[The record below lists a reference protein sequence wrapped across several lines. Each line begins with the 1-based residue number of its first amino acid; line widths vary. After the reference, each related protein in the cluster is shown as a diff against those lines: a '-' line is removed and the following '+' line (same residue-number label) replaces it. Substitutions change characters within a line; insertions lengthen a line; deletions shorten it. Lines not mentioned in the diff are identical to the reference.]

1 MPQQVSIWANELSPG
16 YSDHVGMSLSLPK
29 GAWVFL
35 VDSITSLSCVHQVWR
50 WWSHFAVSFLLEV
63 GLIFKVGI
71 IPVTVS

>member
-16 YSDHVGMSLSLPK
+16 YSDHVGMSLSL
-29 GAWVFL
+29 VFL
-35 VDSITSLSCVHQVWR
+35 VDSITSLLCVHQVWR
-50 WWSHFAVSFLLEV
+50 WWSHFAVPFLLEV